1 MLKNHLKSLRKQEEP
16 AKSKVIFD
24 MFNGAIT
31 AIVTPFRQ
39 DGGLDESALRNLVEF
54 QIKNRIDGIVPCGT
68 TGESPTLEEEEHR
81 KVVETVV
88 EAAGGKAKV
97 IAGAGSNST
106 KHAAELTR
114 MAAGI
119 GADATLHVCPY
130 YNKPTQEGLYRHF
143 SEIARASD
151 LPVIVYNIKGRTAVN
166 METATLARLA
176 KEFSNIAAVK
186 EASGDINQMKE
197 VLHTLPKS
205 FDVLSGDDNM
215 TYELMKIGGK
225 GVISVASNIIPDRIK
240 QLTDACSSKDFA
252 KGIQIHD
259 ELMPLFRAIF
269 IETNPIPIKAA
280 LAMKG
285 MIEEEY
291 RLPMCKMTDENKA
304 KLRNILVSMKI
315 L

>member
-1 MLKNHLKSLRKQEEP
+1 
-16 AKSKVIFD
+16 
-24 MFNGAIT
+24 MFKGAIT
-31 AIVTPFRQ
+31 AIVTPFMQ
-39 DGGLDESALRNLVEF
+39 NGDLDENALRNLVEF

-68 TGESPTLEEEEHR
+68 TGESPTLEHDEHK

-88 EAAGGKAKV
+88 EAADGKTKV

-106 KHAAELTR
+106 KHAVELTR
-114 MAAGI
+114 MAADI

-143 SEIARASD
+143 SDIARAAD
-151 LPVIVYNIKGRTAVN
+151 IPVIVYNIKGRTAVN
-166 METATLARLA
+166 METSTLARLA
-176 KEFSNIAAVK
+176 EEFSNIVAVK
-186 EASGDINQMKE
+186 EASGDINQMKD
-197 VLHTLPKS
+197 VLNTLPKS

-215 TYELMKIGGK
+215 TYELMRLGGK

-240 QLTDACSSKDFA
+240 QLTDECISSNFTKA
-252 KGIQIHD
+252 EHIHN
-259 ELMPLFRAIF
+259 ELMPLFKAIF

-285 MIEEEY
+285 MIKESY
-291 RLPMCKMTDENKA
+291 RLPMCEMKSENRE
-304 KLRNILVSMKI
+304 KLKQVLADLKV

>member
-1 MLKNHLKSLRKQEEP
+1 
-16 AKSKVIFD
+16 
-24 MFNGAIT
+24 MFKGAIT
-31 AIVTPFRQ
+31 AIVTPFMQ
-39 DGGLDESALRNLVEF
+39 NGDLDENALRNLVEF

-68 TGESPTLEEEEHR
+68 TGESPTLEHDEHK

-88 EAAGGKAKV
+88 EAADGKTKV

-106 KHAAELTR
+106 KHAVELTR
-114 MAAGI
+114 MAADI

-143 SEIARASD
+143 SDIARAAD
-151 LPVIVYNIKGRTAVN
+151 IPVIVYNIKGRTAVN
-166 METATLARLA
+166 METSTLARLA
-176 KEFSNIAAVK
+176 EEFSNIAAVK
-186 EASGDINQMKE
+186 EASGDINQMKD
-197 VLHTLPKS
+197 VLNTLPKS
-205 FDVLSGDDNM
+205 FDALSGDDNM

-240 QLTDACSSKDFA
+240 QLTDECISSNFTKA
-252 KGIQIHD
+252 EHIHN
-259 ELMPLFRAIF
+259 ELMPLFKAIF

-285 MIEEEY
+285 MIKESY
-291 RLPMCKMTDENKA
+291 RLPMCEMKSENRE
-304 KLRNILVSMKI
+304 KLKQVLADLKF